1 MALALRSNRVVLH
14 ERGKFVIVPARVVVS
29 GASIE
34 RVELD
39 PAPAVPADGLQE
51 LDLGERLITPAFVN
65 AHAHLALSFMRGR
78 SLPLGAELGSRA
90 DPRASTVKSARQNL
104 VEELFFEHE
113 RRLTPPAIRAFT
125 RMGAYESL
133 LAGVGFV
140 WDHYYGGRATAD
152 ALLDT
157 GLAGAIAPTLQDLAG
172 PGMHDTE
179 AQLEATLSIAQ
190 DARCYE
196 RGVLAALGPHA
207 PDTVSPA
214 LLRKVAELARKEQL
228 PVHMHVAQSYDELHR
243 LETRVGRSPLA
254 LLSREGVL
262 DEAPHVLLGHALFAH
277 VGDLR
282 SLNPNRHTLLYCPSA
297 QLQFGFPAPLP
308 LWSELGL
315 RWTVGTDTGASN
327 DTMSV
332 QPELRLAA
340 GAASAMTTGSLALAR
355 FTERGQVHDAED
367 AWAQRKERVARFA
380 RHVTSSALLSRV
392 WHEAGSM
399 HPALQ
404 VGSIARGALA
414 NLAVWELDHPAFWPG
429 TDLLR
434 ALAYG
439 DTSQALHTLVVAG
452 RVIGTPG
459 DLVRS
464 VLGSDAYRAAREEAN
479 ARLSELFGSH

>member
-1 MALALRSNRVVLH
+1 MTLTLRSKRVVLH
-14 ERGKFVIVPARVVVS
+14 ERGKFVMVPARIVVS
-29 GASIE
+29 GSLIE

-39 PAPAVPADGLQE
+39 PTPAGADE
-51 LDLGERLITPAFVN
+51 LDLGERLVTPAFVN
-65 AHAHLALSFMRGR
+65 AHTHLALSFMRGR
-78 SLPLGAELGSRA
+78 ALAPSA
-90 DPRASTVKSARQNL
+90 ASKSARQNL
-104 VEELFFEHE
+104 VEDLFFRYEQ
-113 RRLTPPAIRAFT
+113 RLTPAAIRAFT

-140 WDHYYGGRATAD
+140 WDHYYGGRAVAD

-157 GLAGAIAPTLQDLAG
+157 GLSGAVAPTLQDLAG
-172 PGMHDTE
+172 PGMRDSD
-179 AQLEATLSIAQ
+179 AQLEATLEIAQ
-190 DARCYE
+190 DASLRD

-207 PDTVSPA
+207 TDTVSPG
-214 LLRKVAELARKEQL
+214 LLRRVAELARKEQL
-228 PVHMHVAQSYDELHR
+228 PVHLHVAQSYDELHR

-262 DEAPHVLLGHALFAH
+262 DEPPQVLLAHALFAH
-277 VGDLR
+277 EADLR
-282 SLNPNRHTLLYCPSA
+282 SLNPSRHTLLYCPSA
-297 QLQFGFPAPLP
+297 QLQFGFPAPLVR
-308 LWSELGL
+308 WSELGL

-355 FTERGQVHDAED
+355 FTERGSVHDAGE

-380 RHVTSSALLSRV
+380 PHVTTSALLSRV
-392 WHEAGSM
+392 WHEAGGL

-429 TDLLR
+429 TDPLR
-434 ALAYG
+434 ALCFG
-439 DTSQALHTLVVAG
+439 DTSQALYTLLVAG

-459 DLVRS
+459 DLARS
-464 VLGSDAYRAAREEAN
+464 VIGSAGYRAARQEAD
-479 ARLSELFGSH
+479 ARLAELFANP